1 MAKTMSLKSPECT
14 KLLRD
19 HTRQIVHLRQ
29 QKDKKQFGLVFG
41 AGIGTD
47 LGFPSWN
54 HLLERIAKHPEI
66 KGRAILKRW
75 ASSTALAQQLF
86 QHYKSKSIASQPA
99 DLPSSMVEMKI
110 RAGWRSIVHQCLYQG
125 IPPTISQL
133 LKKDRYLESLVPLIK
148 ASPLTVTYNFDDTLQ
163 RLLEKHSKPDE
174 KGSATYWSG
183 NVQLNA
189 RQGSVIYH
197 PNGFLPY
204 KVAERPSD
212 HLVFLED
219 SFVDQLIDSMS
230 GQYASLATHISR
242 TTCLFVGLSLSD
254 PGLKHLLRQSAKAFP
269 GHYHYY
275 ISFVADPKRANPEL
289 QRIEAEA
296 NFDVYNLITLHL
308 TANEINAL
316 ATLLAVEDSQF
327 EVRAE
332 EVSNCQS
339 FRYYIVGS
347 VSAGKSTTVSC
358 FRSVVTQDEWVAER
372 AKGMEKAPH
381 LLSTAEKR
389 RIDKWVAEQVSVK
402 NTRLAKTSKSGIH
415 VIDRAPLDAFAFT
428 PDGAWKSKAKLLKTT
443 IRSGDAKRTI
453 VEGHVIFLYGT
464 PEIMAERA
472 ISLHKQV
479 TAASLKDQQEKLFK
493 IYSGLE
499 PLGGFTKIDTRG
511 RTSNDV
517 IKQVAQVIFQKP
529 YVSSN
534 LHERLVHFEKNGEPK

>member
-1 MAKTMSLKSPECT
+1 MAKPKNIKSVECT
-14 KLLRD
+14 RLLKN
-19 HTRQIVHLRQ
+19 HTREIVHLRQ
-29 QKDKKQFGLVFG
+29 QLAKKQFGLVFG

-47 LGFPSWN
+47 LGFPNWQE
-54 HLLERIAKHPEI
+54 LLKRIARHHEI
-66 KGRAILKRW
+66 KGAAILKKW
-75 ASSTALAQQLF
+75 ESSTALAQQLF
-86 QHYKSKSIASQPA
+86 QHYKSKRRSAEDP
-99 DLPSSMVEMKI
+99 DTTRSMLEMKV
-110 RAGWRSIVHQCLYQG
+110 RAGWRSIVHECLYQD
-125 IPPTISQL
+125 IPQTLAKI
-133 LKKDRYLESLVPLIK
+133 LKKDRYLEAFVPLIK

-163 RLLEKHSKPDE
+163 RLLSKHSQLDE

-197 PNGFLPY
+197 PNGFLPC
-204 KVAERPSD
+204 KLAERPSD

-230 GQYASLATHISR
+230 GQYASLATHVSR

-275 ISFVADPKRANPEL
+275 ISFVEDPKAVDSEL

-308 TANEINAL
+308 TASEIKAL
-316 ATLLAVEDSQF
+316 ATLLAAEETLF

-332 EVSNCQS
+332 EVASCQA

-372 AKGMEKAPH
+372 AKGMEKAPN
-381 LLSTAEKR
+381 LLSAADKK

-402 NTRLAKTSKSGIH
+402 NTRLEKTSKFGIH

-428 PDGAWKSKAKLLKTT
+428 PDGEWKSKAKLLKTA
-443 IRSGDAKRTI
+443 IESGGAKRNI
-453 VEGHVIFLYGT
+453 VDGHVIFLYGT
-464 PEIMAERA
+464 PQIMAERA
-472 ISLHKQV
+472 ISLHKEV
-479 TAASLKDQQEKLFK
+479 TTESLEDQQSKLLK
-493 IYSGLE
+493 IYSGLQ
-499 PLGGFTKIDTRG
+499 PTGGFTKIDTRG
-511 RTSNDV
+511 CSSNDV
-517 IKQVAQVIFQKP
+517 IKQVAEVIFHKKYLP
-529 YVSSN
+529 AN
-534 LHERLVHFEKNGEPK
+534 LHERLISFEENGEPK

>member
-1 MAKTMSLKSPECT
+1 MVKTINLKSPECT
-14 KLLRD
+14 KLLKN
-19 HTRQIVHLRQ
+19 HTRALVHLRQ
-29 QKDKKQFGLVFG
+29 QKEKKQFGLVFG

-54 HLLERIAKHPEI
+54 DLLLRIAKHRNV
-66 KGRAILKRW
+66 KGKAITKKW
-75 ASSTALAQQLF
+75 SHSTALAQQLF
-86 QHYKSKSIASQPA
+86 QHYKSQITEKA
-99 DLPSSMVEMKI
+99 DPTITGNMLEMTI
-110 RAGWRSIVHQCLYQG
+110 RAGWRLIVHECLYQG

-133 LKKDRYLESLVPLIK
+133 LKKDRYLEALVPLIK
-148 ASPLTVTYNFDDTLQ
+148 ESPLTVTYNFDDTLQ
-163 RLLEKHSKPDE
+163 RLLAKHSSQDE

-189 RQGSVIYH
+189 KRGSVIYH

-204 KVAERPSD
+204 KLAERPSD

-230 GQYASLATHISR
+230 GQYASLATHISK
-242 TTCLFVGLSLSD
+242 TTCLFVGLSLAD

-275 ISFVADPKRANPEL
+275 ISFVADEKTADPKL
-289 QRIEAEA
+289 QKIEADV

-308 TANEINAL
+308 TASQIKAL
-316 ATLLAVEDSQF
+316 AVLLAVSDSEF
-327 EVRAE
+327 EIRAE
-332 EVSNCQS
+332 EVSTCQA

-381 LLSTAEKR
+381 LLSSSEKK
-389 RIDKWVAEQVSVK
+389 RIDSWVAEQVSLK
-402 NTRLAKTSKSGIH
+402 NTRLKTTSKTGIH

-428 PDGAWKSKAKLLKTT
+428 PDGEWKAKAKLLKNA
-443 IRSGDAKRTI
+443 IGGGGAHRTI
-453 VEGHVIFLYGT
+453 VEGHVIFLHGT

-472 ISLHKQV
+472 ISLHKNV
-479 TAASLKDQQEKLFK
+479 TASSLKLQQEKLLK
-493 IYSGLE
+493 IYGGL
-499 PLGGFTKIDTRG
+499 PPNGFSKIDTQG
-511 RTSNDV
+511 RASYDV
-517 IKQVAQVIFQKP
+517 IKQVAKVIFQKP
-529 YVSSN
+529 YVAAN
-534 LHERLVHFEKNGEPK
+534 LQERLAEFEKTGEPK